1 MRANKFVRIG
11 MVGLVAGTLF
21 AAAPAAMAQGGGGA
35 RVTNQGSCSG
45 AADWK
50 LSLKPEDGGKLQME
64 FEVEHAK
71 PGQTWAVR
79 ITDNGTQVFQGSRT
93 ANSLHKF
100 AVKKLINNRAGSD
113 TVKANATNNAT
124 GQTCNATA
132 TL

>member
-1 MRANKFVRIG
+1 MRANKFVRMGI
-11 MVGLVAGTLF
+11 VGLMAGSLF
-21 AAAPAAMAQGGGGA
+21 AAAPAAMAQGGGA
-35 RVTNQGSCSG
+35 RVSNQGSCSG

-50 LSLKPEDGGKLQME
+50 LSLKPEDGGKIQME

-79 ITDNGTQVFQGSRT
+79 ITDNGTQVFKGSRT

-100 AVKKLINNRAGSD
+100 KVKKLINDRAGSD
-113 TVKANATNNAT
+113 AVKATATNNTT
-124 GQTCNATA
+124 GQVCNGSV